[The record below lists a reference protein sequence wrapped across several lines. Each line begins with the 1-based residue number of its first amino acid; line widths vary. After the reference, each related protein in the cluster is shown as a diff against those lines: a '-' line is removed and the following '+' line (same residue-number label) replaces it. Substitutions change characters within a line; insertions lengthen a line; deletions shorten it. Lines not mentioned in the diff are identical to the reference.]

1 MPKTLCLQY
10 TQRPAKPVL
19 AGLGLTLQ
27 PLLGTFEGMVAL
39 DHLVSTFTARQI
51 LLAEVCART
60 RKLTDMATCQPDAD
74 TLARR

>member
-1 MPKTLCLQY
+1 MPQTLRPQSS
-10 TQRPAKPVL
+10 QRPAKPVL
-19 AGLGLTLQ
+19 AGLGLTWQ
-27 PLLGTFEGMVAL
+27 AIFDTFEGMVAL
-39 DHLVSTFTARQI
+39 DHLVSTFAARQI

>member
-1 MPKTLCLQY
+1 MPQTLCPQS

-19 AGLGLTLQ
+19 AGLGLTWRVVF
-27 PLLGTFEGMVAL
+27 GTFEGMVAL
-39 DHLVSTFTARQI
+39 DHLVSTFSARQI

>member
-1 MPKTLCLQY
+1 MPQTLCSQSA
-10 TQRPAKPVL
+10 QRPAKPVL

-27 PLLGTFEGMVAL
+27 AEFDTFEAMVAL
-39 DHLVSTFTARQI
+39 DHLVSTFIARQI